1 MFLEDISGIRCCCWS
16 APVPGCRAGMSR
28 SRPWHSD
35 LQDTSDSFHGEARC
49 LRDTR
54 RTADLHEIC
63 GPAPELS
70 KDPGSCSKL
79 LRSQPLCSAT
89 PRVLVWHR
97 DHTRRSCKTVSR
109 MPVSGSWGFR
119 GIWAVLCKK
128 HCPESRSTKEE
139 QSSDAWHFS
148 TQARKPSAV
157 AKAPSRSHLSL
168 PRSIKSE
175 FTGEHLSLTHA
186 KLVSPQGQAGQS
198 SRSKSKS

>member
-1 MFLEDISGIRCCCWS
+1 MFLEDISGIHCCCWS

-97 DHTRRSCKTVSR
+97 DHTRRSCKTVFKNAKLSA
-109 MPVSGSWGFR
+109 VSGSWGFR
-119 GIWAVLCKK
+119 GIWAVLCKSIAQNPAARRRNSLRMPGIFRRRRGNLQLLRRL
-128 HCPESRSTKEE
+128 HPEATCL
-139 QSSDAWHFS
+139 F
-148 TQARKPSAV
+148 
-157 AKAPSRSHLSL
+157 
-168 PRSIKSE
+168 
-175 FTGEHLSLTHA
+175 
-186 KLVSPQGQAGQS
+186 QGL
-198 SRSKSKS
+198 

>member
-70 KDPGSCSKL
+70 KDPGSCSTL

-109 MPVSGSWGFR
+109 MPSFQLCQGLFVAPGLFSAKSIAQNSAARRRNSLRMPGIFR
-119 GIWAVLCKK
+119 RRRGNLQLLRRL
-128 HCPESRSTKEE
+128 HPEATCCL
-139 QSSDAWHFS
+139 F
-148 TQARKPSAV
+148 
-157 AKAPSRSHLSL
+157 
-168 PRSIKSE
+168 
-175 FTGEHLSLTHA
+175 
-186 KLVSPQGQAGQS
+186 QGL
-198 SRSKSKS
+198 